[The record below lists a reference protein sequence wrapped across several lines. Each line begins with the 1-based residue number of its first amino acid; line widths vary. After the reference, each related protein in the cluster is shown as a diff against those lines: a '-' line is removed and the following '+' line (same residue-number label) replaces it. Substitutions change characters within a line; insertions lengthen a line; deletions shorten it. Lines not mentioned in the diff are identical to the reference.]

1 MIGNAPHLCVSM
13 IGNAPHLYVSTVG
26 NAPHLFVSTIG
37 NDPHLSVSTIGN
49 LEGQWAMQ
57 GKPLTDLSVEQVVDC
72 DGTQD
77 QKE

>member
-1 MIGNAPHLCVSM
+1 MIGSAPHLCVS
-13 IGNAPHLYVSTVG
+13 TVG
-26 NAPHLFVSTIG
+26 NDLHLSVSTIGNDTHLSVSTIG